1 MNTRESAENE
11 RERSA
16 ALDVVPA
23 ACVLRHGCLRLS
35 RLRFKHGWKRAAAVP
50 TYTNPHPRKGP
61 KRAVTGRALLGRG
74 GRPLCRWRWAAG
86 CSGSW
91 NAQRKRGVGD
101 WRPCCPFSARGR
113 CPHGPCSKKFRL
125 QHLAVQGDDAH
136 TDNPFA
142 MATNSIKLL
151 TGNSY
156 PQLAQLVADRYVDAI
171 LEHFRALLL
180 AQVPTPA

>member
-1 MNTRESAENE
+1 MGEKRCLEC
-11 RERSA
+11 R
-16 ALDVVPA
+16 
-23 ACVLRHGCLRLS
+23 ACCLRVLRHGCLRLS
-35 RLRFKHGWKRAAAVP
+35 RLRFKRGWNRAAAVP
-50 TYTNPHPRKGP
+50 TYTNPHPRKRP
-61 KRAVTGRALLGRG
+61 ERAVAGKSTAGAWWSTPLALALALGCLMFRVLERAAKERE
-74 GRPLCRWRWAAG
+74 WA
-86 CSGSW
+86 
-91 NAQRKRGVGD
+91 GD

-171 LEHFRALLL
+171 LEHVRVLLL
-180 AQVPTPA
+180 AQMQAPA

>member
-1 MNTRESAENE
+1 MNGRE
-11 RERSA
+11 
-16 ALDVVPA
+16 ALPWTSCLLPACSDMA
-23 ACVLRHGCLRLS
+23 ACVSRDCVSNADGNGLLRCLPI
-35 RLRFKHGWKRAAAVP
+35 P
-50 TYTNPHPRKGP
+50 TRIPEKGRKGP
-61 KRAVTGRALLGRG
+61 LQGGHFWGVVGDPSVVGVGLLDVQGPGTRSE
-74 GRPLCRWRWAAG
+74 REEWA
-86 CSGSW
+86 
-91 NAQRKRGVGD
+91 GD

>member
-1 MNTRESAENE
+1 MSCLLPARATTWLLASLEIAFQTRMEPGCCGAYLHQPASPKKAGKGRCREEHCWAWWSTPLALALALGCLMFRVLERAAKE
-11 RERSA
+11 RE
-16 ALDVVPA
+16 
-23 ACVLRHGCLRLS
+23 
-35 RLRFKHGWKRAAAVP
+35 
-50 TYTNPHPRKGP
+50 
-61 KRAVTGRALLGRG
+61 
-74 GRPLCRWRWAAG
+74 WA
-86 CSGSW
+86 
-91 NAQRKRGVGD
+91 GD

-171 LEHFRALLL
+171 LEHVRVLLL
-180 AQVPTPA
+180 AQMQAPA

>member
-1 MNTRESAENE
+1 MYTRESAESE

-16 ALDVVPA
+16 ALNVVPA
-23 ACVLRHGCLRLS
+23 ACACYDMTACVSRDCVSNADGTGLLRCLSL
-35 RLRFKHGWKRAAAVP
+35 P
-50 TYTNPHPRKGP
+50 TRIPEKGRKGP
-61 KRAVTGRALLGRG
+61 LQGGRCWGRG
-74 GRPLCRWRWAAG
+74 GRPLRRWRWAAG

-91 NAQRKRGVGD
+91 NAQRKRG
-101 WRPCCPFSARGR
+101 RPRCPFSARGR

-156 PQLAQLVADRYVDAI
+156 PQLARLVADRYVDAI
-171 LEHFRALLL
+171 FEHSRALLL
-180 AQVPTPA
+180 AQMRTPA

>member
-1 MNTRESAENE
+1 MSCLLPARATTWLLASLKIAFQTRMEPGCCGAYLHQPASPKKAGKGRCRGGHCWGVVVDPSGVGVGLLDVQGPGTRSE
-11 RERSA
+11 RE
-16 ALDVVPA
+16 
-23 ACVLRHGCLRLS
+23 
-35 RLRFKHGWKRAAAVP
+35 
-50 TYTNPHPRKGP
+50 
-61 KRAVTGRALLGRG
+61 
-74 GRPLCRWRWAAG
+74 
-86 CSGSW
+86 
-91 NAQRKRGVGD
+91 GD
-101 WRPCCPFSARGR
+101 WRPRCPFSARGR

-171 LEHFRALLL
+171 LEHVRALLL
-180 AQVPTPA
+180 AQMQTPA